1 MQTPYIYRLVGVLLM
16 IFVTQ
21 HVSAQSG
28 THKLDAYSVR
38 NGPDRIAH
46 SNGYT
51 MLMGSS
57 MYETGKYSGNAVAI
71 DAVTGIHDAGLPV
84 ISGNIAA
91 VVSDGQGGWYI
102 GGSLTAINN
111 EPAGNLIHIKADKTL
126 DTSFNPDPNAYV
138 RTLVLEGTTLYLGGN
153 FGQVFGQNRNYIA
166 AIDVS
171 NNTLLPW
178 NPNANSFVHAIQV
191 VGTTVYV
198 GGEFS
203 SIGGQSRNNLAAL
216 NSTTGAATS
225 WIPPTI
231 DNDIYT
237 LVVQPATNTIYIG
250 GIFDAV
256 GGQTRT
262 GLAAINIGTT
272 TGTVISTWVA
282 NTNGTGYIY
291 DVALSGSSV
300 FVAGYFTTIN
310 GTARNSVAAVSTT
323 NGSVTS
329 WNANLGSFSTV
340 NALALSGTTL
350 YIGGYINQV
359 NLTDRFGIAAV
370 TVSTGSL
377 LSWDPHPNA
386 EVMGMAVNGNTVLAV
401 GYFTIM
407 KPLTPGSAIIFNE
420 ATGEIW
426 PYTIELNSGGEIY
439 TMDVQGNTVYI
450 GGSFSTVNGTS
461 RKNLAAFN
469 LSTGA
474 LLSWAPVANGTTA
487 TFDNTAVRSM
497 KIKDNLLY
505 IGGLFLN
512 VNGSTRPN
520 LAAIDLTTGTLHAW
534 NPIAGDGKTTIQFV
548 NTLDISGSTV
558 YIGGMFNLING
569 TARTHLAA
577 VDATTGTLTAWAPEV
592 NGSGISKLIIK
603 SNTVYVLG
611 DFPKSIGGAY
621 RPYGIAALD
630 AASGLATA
638 WNPAFVNGIVND
650 MAANNRDI
658 YVAGYF
664 DEVSGVGRHG
674 IASFNL
680 TTTTINDWNPDIVED
695 EGGFYVYTLAAS
707 DIRLSV
713 GGGFY
718 YVGNEPRGN
727 YAEYELCN
735 AVAAVVLNGSTL
747 SAPAGESYQWYV
759 NNEAIAGATSQTLNI
774 SLLENGVYSVEV
786 SDNGCTGRSAD
797 FVYLITGNEITS
809 ASNIILYPNP
819 ASTEL
824 IVKFS
829 EAQPASIALLDVMGK
844 TIRNIQG
851 VDTENRIELSG
862 LPEGRYLVKIRYN
875 NTEVIR
881 KVVKIN

>member
-1 MQTPYIYRLVGVLLM
+1 MQPLYIYRFVSVLLM
-16 IFVTQ
+16 IFVIQ
-21 HVSAQSG
+21 QGSAQSND
-28 THKLDAYSVR
+28 HRLDAYVVR

-46 SNGYT
+46 DKGYT

-57 MYETGKYSGNAVAI
+57 MYETGKYSGNGIAI
-71 DAVTGIHDAGLPV
+71 DAATGIYDAALPV
-84 ISGNIAA
+84 ISGNVAA

-102 GGSLTAINN
+102 GGSLTAVDN
-111 EPAGNLIHIKADKTL
+111 EPVENLIHIKADKTL
-126 DTSFNPDPNAYV
+126 DASFNPAPNAYV
-138 RTLVLEGTTLYLGGN
+138 RTLVLEGTTLYMAGN
-153 FGQVFGQNRNYIA
+153 FSQVSGQNRNYIA
-166 AIDVS
+166 AIDIS
-171 NNTLLPW
+171 TNTLLPW

-203 SIGGQSRNNLAAL
+203 SIGGKSLNNLAAL

-225 WIPPTI
+225 WVPPVV

-237 LVVQPATNTIYIG
+237 LAVNSATNTIYIG

-256 GGQTRT
+256 GGLTRT

-291 DVALSGSSV
+291 KVTLSGSSL

-310 GTARNSVAAVSTT
+310 GVARNSVAAVSTT
-323 NGSVTS
+323 NGGVTT

-340 NALALSGTTL
+340 NTLALSGTTL

-370 TVSTGSL
+370 TVNTGAL
-377 LSWDPHPNA
+377 LSWNPNLNSDVTA
-386 EVMGMAVNGNTVLAV
+386 VAVNGNTVFTG
-401 GYFTIM
+401 GYFTIA
-407 KPLTPGSAIIFNE
+407 KPQTTGNAIIFNE
-420 ATGEIW
+420 TTGEIW

-439 TMDVQGNTVYI
+439 TMAIQSNIVYI
-450 GGSFSTVNGTS
+450 GGSFSTVNGSS

-474 LLSWAPVANGTTA
+474 LLSWAPVATGTTA

-497 KIKDNLLY
+497 KIKDNQLY

-520 LAAIDLTTGTLHAW
+520 LAAIDLTTGTLTAW
-534 NPIAGDGKTTIQFV
+534 NPVVGDGKTTIQFV

-569 TARTHLAA
+569 IARTHLAA
-577 VDATTGTLTAWAPEV
+577 VDATTGIPAAWAPEV
-592 NGSGISKLIIK
+592 NGSGITKLIVK
-603 SNTVYVLG
+603 NSTVYVLG

-630 AASGLATA
+630 ATSGLATT
-638 WNPAFVNGIVND
+638 WNPVFVNGTVND
-650 MAANNRDI
+650 MAVNNRDI

-664 DEVSGVGRHG
+664 DEVSGAGRNG
-674 IASFNL
+674 MASFNL
-680 TTTTINDWNPDIVED
+680 TTTTINDWNPDIIED

-718 YVGNEPRGN
+718 TVGNEARGN

-735 AVAAVVLNGSTL
+735 AVGAVVLNGSTL
-747 SAPAGESYQWYV
+747 TAPVGESYQWYL
-759 NNEAIAGATSQTLNI
+759 NNEVINGATSQTLDI
-774 SLLENGVYSVEV
+774 SLLENGVYAVDV

-797 FVYLITGNEITS
+797 FVYLITGNESTS

-819 ASTEL
+819 ASSEI

-829 EAQPASIALLDVMGK
+829 EAQLSSIALLDVMGQ
-844 TIRNIQG
+844 TIRSIQG
-851 VDTENRIELSG
+851 METENHIGLNG
-862 LPEGRYLVKIRYN
+862 LPEGTYLVKIRYN
-875 NTEVIR
+875 NTEVVR
-881 KVVKIN
+881 KIVKIN

>member
-1 MQTPYIYRLVGVLLM
+1 MQLHYIYRFVSVLLT
-16 IFVTQ
+16 IFVIQ
-21 HVSAQSG
+21 QVSAQSG
-28 THKLDAYSVR
+28 THRFDAYSVH
-38 NGPDRIAH
+38 NAPDRIAH

-57 MYETGKYSGNAVAI
+57 MYETGKYSGNGVAI
-71 DAVTGIHDAGLPV
+71 DAVTGIHDAHLPV
-84 ISGNIAA
+84 ITGNVAA

-102 GGSLTAINN
+102 GGSLTAVDN
-111 EPAGNLIHIKADKTL
+111 EPVGNLIHIKANKTL
-126 DTSFNPDPNAYV
+126 DTSFNPDPNTYV

-153 FGQVFGQNRNYIA
+153 FAQVYGQNRNYIA

-171 NNTLLPW
+171 TNTLLPW

-203 SIGGQSRNNLAAL
+203 SIGGQTRNYLAAL
-216 NSTTGAATS
+216 NSTTGTATS
-225 WIPPTI
+225 WTPPVI

-237 LVVQPATNTIYIG
+237 LTINTATNTIYIG

-256 GGQTRT
+256 GGLTRT

-291 DVALSGSSV
+291 EVTLSGSSL

-310 GTARNSVAAVSTT
+310 GVARNSVAAVSTS

-329 WNANLGSFSTV
+329 WNANLGTSSTV
-340 NALALSGTTL
+340 NTLAISGTTL

-370 TVSTGSL
+370 TVNTGSL
-377 LSWDPHPNA
+377 LSWDPHSNG
-386 EVMGMAVNGNTVLAV
+386 EIMNIAVNGNTVFAV
-401 GYFTIM
+401 GFFSIM
-407 KPLTPGSAIIFNE
+407 KPITPGSAIIFNE

-439 TMDVQGNTVYI
+439 TMDVKDNTLYI
-450 GGSFSTVNGTS
+450 GGSFSTVNGS
-461 RKNLAAFN
+461 NRKNLAAFN

-474 LLSWAPVANGTTA
+474 LLSWAPVATGTTA

-520 LAAIDLTTGTLHAW
+520 LAAIDLTTGTINAW
-534 NPIAGDGKTTIQFV
+534 NPIVGDGKTTIQFV
-548 NTLDISGSTV
+548 NSLDISGSTV

-569 TARTHLAA
+569 IARTHLAA
-577 VDATTGTLTAWAPEV
+577 VDAATGTPAAWAPEV
-592 NGSGISKLIIK
+592 NGSGITKLIVK
-603 SNTVYVLG
+603 NSTVYVLG

-630 AASGLATA
+630 ATSGLATA
-638 WNPAFVNGIVND
+638 WNPTILNGLVND
-650 MAANNRDI
+650 IAANNRDI

-680 TTTTINDWNPDIVED
+680 ATATINDWNPDIVED
-695 EGGFYVYTLAAS
+695 EGGFYVYTIAAS

-718 YVGNEPRGN
+718 NVGNESRGN

-735 AVAAVVLNGSTL
+735 AVAAIVLNSSTL
-747 SAPAGESYQWYV
+747 SAPAGENYQWYL
-759 NNEAIAGATSQTLNI
+759 NNEAINDATSQTLDI
-774 SLLENGVYSVEV
+774 SLLENGVYAVEV
-786 SDNGCTGRSAD
+786 SANGCTGRSAD
-797 FVYLITGNEITS
+797 FVYLITGNESIS
-809 ASNIILYPNP
+809 ANNIILYPNP
-819 ASTEL
+819 ASSEI

-829 EAQPASIALLDVMGK
+829 EAQPSSIALLDVMGQ
-844 TIRNIQG
+844 TIRSIQG
-851 VDTENRIELSG
+851 METENRIGLNGLS
-862 LPEGRYLVKIRYN
+862 EGTYLVKIRYN
-875 NTEVIR
+875 NTEVVR
-881 KVVKIN
+881 KIVKIN